1 MGVTPHYMTSP
12 PDVSPTD
19 ETSGVR
25 SAYGS
30 RMTHENA
37 SSLRSI
43 ARALAAAS
51 LGFGLIQLDVT
62 IVNVA
67 LPRIGATLHA
77 PVDVLQWVV
86 DAYALVFAVLLLS
99 AGVLGDRFGARRV
112 FRAGLAVFALASLGC
127 GLAQGA
133 MVLIAMRA
141 LQGAGAAAMLPA
153 SLALL
158 NHACHHDGRLRARA
172 VGLWTAAGGVTI
184 AAGPLIGGLLIAAGS
199 WRTIFL
205 VNLPICI
212 LGAWL
217 TAHVDETERAPRA
230 PHLDFAGQALAIAAL
245 TGLTGGVIELRP
257 LGLSHPLVLGGFA
270 VALVAGAA
278 FIRCEARSRAPMLPL
293 RFFHLPS
300 FAPAVGFGILANLTY
315 YGIVFVLSLY
325 LQRVLGYS
333 AFAAGLAYLP
343 LTATFIVSNVASGWL
358 AGRAGTRRPMIA
370 GALVG
375 AAGFALLLGLGPG
388 TGYLRMLPGFALIPL
403 GMGLAVPA
411 MTTTIL
417 SAVDK
422 SASGVAAAV
431 LNAARQ
437 AGGAVGVALFGA
449 FAANG
454 HIVGGLHAGVLTA
467 TAAMLAAAAL
477 ATWGIRDRQAAAL
490 RPERA

>member
-1 MGVTPHYMTSP
+1 MFHPRMKQSDAP
-12 PDVSPTD
+12 SL
-19 ETSGVR
+19 
-25 SAYGS
+25 YGP
-30 RMTHENA
+30 RMANENA
-37 SSLRSI
+37 SSTGGVG
-43 ARALAAAS
+43 AALAAAS

-67 LPRIGATLHA
+67 LPHIGAELHA
-77 PVDVLQWVV
+77 PIDMLQWVV

-99 AGVLGDRFGARRV
+99 AGVLGDRFGARRI
-112 FRAGLAVFALASLGC
+112 FRAGLALFALASLGC
-127 GLAQGA
+127 GFAPGA
-133 MVLIAMRA
+133 GALIAIRA
-141 LQGAGAAAMLPA
+141 LQGTGAAAMLPA

-172 VGLWTAAGGVTI
+172 VGLWTAAGGITI

-205 VNLPICI
+205 VNLPICAV
-212 LGAWL
+212 GAWL
-217 TAHVDETERAPRA
+217 TARVDETERAPCA
-230 PHLDFAGQALAIAAL
+230 PHLDLAGQLLAIAAL

-257 LGLSHPLVLGGFA
+257 LGLDHPLVLGGFA
-270 VALVAGAA
+270 VALVAGIA
-278 FIRCEARSRAPMLPL
+278 FVRCEARSPAPMLPL
-293 RFFHLPS
+293 RLFHLPS
-300 FAPAVGFGILANLTY
+300 FSPAVGFGVLANLTY

-333 AFAAGLAYLP
+333 AFTAGLAYLP
-343 LTATFIVSNVASGWL
+343 LTATFIVSNIVSGWVT
-358 AGRAGTRRPMIA
+358 GHAGTRRPMIA

-375 AAGFALLLGLGPG
+375 AAGFALLLGLGAG
-388 TGYLRMLPGFALIPL
+388 TPYWRMLPGFALIPL

-422 SASGVAAAV
+422 TASGVAAAV

-437 AGGAVGVALFGA
+437 AGGAMGIALFGA
-449 FAANG
+449 FVGNG
-454 HIVGGLHAGVLTA
+454 HFVAGLHAAVLTA
-467 TAAMLAAAAL
+467 VAAMLTATGLAA
-477 ATWGIRDRQAAAL
+477 WGIADRQPIAL

>member
-1 MGVTPHYMTSP
+1 MFHPRVKQS
-12 PDVSPTD
+12 DA
-19 ETSGVR
+19 R
-25 SAYGS
+25 SLYRP
-30 RMTHENA
+30 RMTDENA
-37 SSLRSI
+37 SSMRGVGRGVG
-43 ARALAAAS
+43 AALAAAS

-67 LPRIGATLHA
+67 LPRIGTELHA
-77 PVDVLQWVV
+77 PVDMLQWVV

-99 AGVLGDRFGARRV
+99 AGVLGDRFGARRI
-112 FRAGLAVFALASLGC
+112 FRAGLALFALASLGC
-127 GLAQGA
+127 GFAPGTGA
-133 MVLIAMRA
+133 LIAMRA
-141 LQGAGAAAMLPA
+141 VQGAGAAAMLPA

-205 VNLPICI
+205 VNLPICVV
-212 LGAWL
+212 GAWL
-217 TAHVDETERAPRA
+217 TTRVDEIERAPRA
-230 PHLDFAGQALAIAAL
+230 PHLDLAGQVLAIAAL

-257 LGLSHPLVLGGFA
+257 LGLDHPLVLGGFA
-270 VALVAGAA
+270 VALIAGTA
-278 FIRCEARSRAPMLPL
+278 FVRCEARSPAPMLPL
-293 RFFHLPS
+293 SLFRLPS
-300 FAPAVGFGILANLTY
+300 FSPAVGFGVLANLTY

-343 LTATFIVSNVASGWL
+343 LTATFIVSNVASGWVM
-358 AGRAGTRRPMIA
+358 GRAGTRRPMIA

-375 AAGFALLLGLGPG
+375 AAGFALLLGLGAG
-388 TGYLRMLPGFALIPL
+388 TPYWRMLPGFALIPL

-422 SASGVAAAV
+422 TASGVAAAV

-437 AGGAVGVALFGA
+437 AGGAIGVALFGA
-449 FAANG
+449 FAGNG
-454 HIVGGLHAGVLTA
+454 HIVAGVHAAVLTA
-467 TAAMLAAAAL
+467 VAAMLTAAGLAA
-477 ATWGIRDRQAAAL
+477 WGIADHRTIAL